1 MTTEWMDDA
10 VAVVTGAGSGIG
22 RALALR
28 FARHGMSVMLADI
41 DAEGLAETESL
52 IAELGTPVA
61 SRIVDV
67 SDAAQVEALA
77 EATVSEFGR
86 VNIVCNNAG
95 VSGGGLSW
103 EVPLED
109 WQWTIGVNLWGVIH
123 GVRSFVPRIL
133 ESGTGHIVNT
143 ASMAGFVAAPG
154 MGPYNATK
162 HAVVGTSETLYHE
175 LSMLNPEVSV
185 SVLCPGWVNTNILD
199 SERHRPSSFAPAS
212 GGSAGVIEVADSE
225 LGGAAA
231 DQGEIDQTQNVMREI
246 VSELIRNG
254 ADPADVAELVFQ
266 AIAERRFW
274 VFTHDDWL
282 ASAGRRYE
290 LAFGGE
296 NPQLSLPGVMSS
308 E

>member
-123 GVRSFVPRIL
+123 GVRSFVPRRRWPVSWQRQEWAL
-133 ESGTGHIVNT
+133 TTQQNTRLSGLQRRSI
-143 ASMAGFVAAPG
+143 
-154 MGPYNATK
+154 
-162 HAVVGTSETLYHE
+162 TSYRCST
-175 LSMLNPEVSV
+175 
-185 SVLCPGWVNTNILD
+185 
-199 SERHRPSSFAPAS
+199 
-212 GGSAGVIEVADSE
+212 
-225 LGGAAA
+225 
-231 DQGEIDQTQNVMREI
+231 
-246 VSELIRNG
+246 
-254 ADPADVAELVFQ
+254 
-266 AIAERRFW
+266 RR
-274 VFTHDDWL
+274 
-282 ASAGRRYE
+282 
-290 LAFGGE
+290 
-296 NPQLSLPGVMSS
+296 
-308 E
+308 